1 MNTFIHEL
9 DIPCKIEVFETM
21 IDKLEQLANSYNRM
35 RLFEKVPLLDK
46 LLEQVISDSSLA
58 N

>member
-1 MNTFIHEL
+1 
-9 DIPCKIEVFETM
+9 M